1 MLISEPSL
9 RTTASS
15 ISTLAWQLAKLGFEA
30 IVVATPDS
38 SLALLVIVSPAVKDP
53 EGTVIVIVVELG
65 LDITVAVVPLEDPVI
80 TLPTNKSVDA
90 PTVAVIVPNGYAA
103 TAEDVE

>member
-80 TLPTNKSVDA
+80 VSDCVEPVPVLMTALKISMVSVG
-90 PTVAVIVPNGYAA
+90 N
-103 TAEDVE
+103 E